1 MSIIQKVRISYAQ
14 TFEPKDSF
22 GDGKLA
28 YSATFLVDKNDK
40 EKIKQIEDLIDRAIA
55 LGVQNGKF
63 KATAPK
69 LPTFK
74 RPLRDGDVE
83 RAANPDGRGPE
94 YEKMMFFNARNTN
107 PVGNVNRANQPIM
120 PQDKEGFYSG
130 WYVHADVN
138 FYPFNSNGSAGVACG
153 LNNVMWVAAGE
164 RLDGRQSAQEA
175 FTGLEVDDDSAP
187 NTFE

>member
-1 MSIIQKVRISYAQ
+1 MSIVKNVRISYAH

-28 YSATFLVDKNDK
+28 YSGTFLIDKKDQD
-40 EKIKQIEDLIDRAIA
+40 KIKEIEDAIERAVKF
-55 LGVQNGKF
+55 GVQNGKF

-74 RPLRDGDVE
+74 RPLRDGDIE

-94 YEKMMFFNARNTN
+94 YEGVMFFNARNTN
-107 PVGNVNRANQPIM
+107 PVGNVNSRNQPI
-120 PQDKEGFYSG
+120 PVQDREGFYSG
-130 WYVHADVN
+130 WFVHVDVN
-138 FYPFNSNGSAGVACG
+138 FYAFNSNGSCGIAAG
-153 LNNVMWVAAGE
+153 LNNVMWVAAGD

-175 FTGLEVDDDSAP
+175 FAGLEAGDEATAD
-187 NTFE
+187 TFE

>member
-1 MSIIQKVRISYAQ
+1 MSVIQKVRISYAQ

-22 GDGKLA
+22 NDGKLA

-40 EKIKQIEDLIDRAIA
+40 EKIEQINAAVEKAIQ

-63 KATAPK
+63 KQNAPK
-69 LPTFK
+69 LPNFK
-74 RPLRDGDVE
+74 RPLRDGDLE
-83 RAANPDGRGPE
+83 REANPDGRGPE
-94 YEKMMFFNARNTN
+94 YEGMMFFNARNSN
-107 PVGNVNRANQPIM
+107 PVGNVNNRNQPIM
-120 PQDKEGFYSG
+120 PQDREGFYSG

-153 LNNVMWVAAGE
+153 LNNVMWVSAGD

-175 FTGLEVDDDSAP
+175 FAGLEVDDDSAP
-187 NTFE
+187 FTFE

>member
-1 MSIIQKVRISYAQ
+1 MGIVTNVRISYAH

-28 YSATFLVDKNDK
+28 YSATFLIGKNDK
-40 EKIKQIEDLIDRAIA
+40 EKIAQIEEAIERAIK

-74 RPLRDGDVE
+74 RPLRDGDLE
-83 RAANPDGRGPE
+83 RTANPDGRGPE
-94 YEKMMFFNARNTN
+94 YEGVMFFNARNTN
-107 PVGNVNRANQPIM
+107 PVGNVNSRNQPIR
-120 PQDKEGFYSG
+120 PEDREGFYSG

-138 FYPFNSNGSAGVACG
+138 FYPFNSNGSCGIACG
-153 LNNVMWVAAGE
+153 LNNIMWVAAGD

-175 FTGLEVDDDSAP
+175 FAGLEVGDDAP
-187 NTFE
+187 ASFE